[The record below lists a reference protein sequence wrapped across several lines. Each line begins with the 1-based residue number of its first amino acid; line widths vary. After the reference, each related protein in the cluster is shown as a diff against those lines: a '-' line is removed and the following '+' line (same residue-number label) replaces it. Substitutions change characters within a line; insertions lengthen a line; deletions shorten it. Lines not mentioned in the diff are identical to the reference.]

1 MITYKQALQK
11 GLQKSVRSKPY
22 LNYVASLPCVV
33 CQQEPAGEAHHVIDT
48 GFGGMGTKASDLFV
62 FPLCR
67 KCHTDL
73 HKSVPYF
80 EDVNGSQ
87 WMWVCMTIHQ
97 AVTEGVLDL

>member
-33 CQQEPAGEAHHVIDT
+33 CQQEPAGDPHHLKGD
-48 GFGGMGTKASDLFV
+48 GFGGTTKASDLLSM
-62 FPLCR
+62 PLCR
-67 KCHTDL
+67 VHHDEL
-73 HKSVPYF
+73 HHDIDAF
-80 EDVNGSQ
+80 EQKYGSQ